1 MSTMYDGSGLLPSQN
16 GAVNV
21 LAGSTLGGG
30 TKVNCE
36 CQGSLQTRQSQ
47 PKHSLT
53 LLPRAAVVPTVQVH
67 VTAGRK
73 TCNMRLPPSL
83 QTAHPKILYV

>member
-1 MSTMYDGSGLLPSQN
+1 MTWQEGEAMSTMYDGAGLVPSQN

-36 CQGSLQTRQSQ
+36 CLVRWTSMRHVPCRFAWAVAVMQ
-47 PKHSLT
+47 
-53 LLPRAAVVPTVQVH
+53 LLSA
-67 VTAGRK
+67 
-73 TCNMRLPPSL
+73 S
-83 QTAHPKILYV
+83 